1 MPRPPLCCLANGSS
15 SSNHAFH
22 LHSFQATVMFGVA
35 KVLQLLGQDPVYVWS
50 GQSASVSE
58 TRYRLWVSFLLCSDL
73 VKFHIVFLLEQWESK
88 NFSVNIYVQ
97 SPWIFSSLFMKSSM
111 AKNRSLL
118 QFLKMIYM
126 VWGPHHQI
134 FMFGLYCLS
143 LLISLQM
150 YFCSLSLLFWMVL
163 VTYWLWF
170 LVYSGTW
177 YSSGPS

>member
-1 MPRPPLCCLANGSS
+1 MPRWFNAASTTLLFGQWLILEQPCFSFTFFPS
-15 SSNHAFH
+15 
-22 LHSFQATVMFGVA
+22 HSDVRC
-35 KVLQLLGQDPVYVWS
+35 

-111 AKNRSLL
+111 AKNRSFL

-177 YSSGPS
+177 YLSIFCLQNQC